1 MKALPT
7 DLPLYSFSSAKEF
20 EGFLEHEH
28 ATASGFHLKLAKKSS
43 GIPSVS
49 ASEAV
54 EVALCYGWIDGRAN
68 GLDDSWWLVRYTPRR
83 PKSIWS
89 KKNVTTIGRLVE
101 GGRMRPA
108 GIAAVEA
115 AKADGR
121 WERAY
126 AGPATMEVPEDLA
139 LALAQEPAAAV
150 FFEALNKTER
160 YAVLW
165 RVETASPQSR
175 TKRIQALVEML
186 AEGTKPG
193 APAKP
198 KADAVTK
205 EANSS
210 KAATKQ
216 SPAHGK
222 RKRGLSAPDTIGPV
236 ILIIYA
242 IKVLPYLYYRPFIFR
257 HIPSRRPGQSVRA
270 LVYNHP
276 GKISEPS
283 ETKQRRPLHVDVH
296 GGGFIGGIPEAD
308 TPFCYRLARSTGA
321 VVVSIT
327 YRLAP
332 RHDFP
337 AAHDDVDDAVAWL
350 LEHAEE
356 EFGADPTLLTVSG
369 FSAGGNLALAG
380 SLGAKKANG
389 DSRVLGVVTFY
400 APVSGTTESSEAQAV
415 HQEV

>member
-1 MKALPT
+1 MLSRLSTIPIRAFRMSTLTMKALPT

-222 RKRGLSAPDTIGPV
+222 RKRGLSAPDTIGVEPRRTG
-236 ILIIYA
+236 L
-242 IKVLPYLYYRPFIFR
+242 RP
-257 HIPSRRPGQSVRA
+257 
-270 LVYNHP
+270 
-276 GKISEPS
+276 
-283 ETKQRRPLHVDVH
+283 
-296 GGGFIGGIPEAD
+296 
-308 TPFCYRLARSTGA
+308 RS
-321 VVVSIT
+321 
-327 YRLAP
+327 
-332 RHDFP
+332 
-337 AAHDDVDDAVAWL
+337 
-350 LEHAEE
+350 
-356 EFGADPTLLTVSG
+356 
-369 FSAGGNLALAG
+369 
-380 SLGAKKANG
+380 
-389 DSRVLGVVTFY
+389 
-400 APVSGTTESSEAQAV
+400 
-415 HQEV
+415 